1 MRGAL
6 GGADA
11 PGSRRPPPCTPG
23 TAAPRGKPATI
34 CSSEMRVSYSSEPG
48 WGWAPQ
54 ECKMRVCDA
63 GPAWAKIS
71 RRCGAGYALVYA
83 GPAVEVTALRH
94 DGFLSQ
100 LQTNVALEV
109 RVRGVDVALLSPL
122 LGDIDLWSGRLRALR
137 EPGAPGNRRPAG
149 LAARVRPRRHPR
161 ACRSRHEELL
171 VSPRVTHRTRARAQ
185 THLIPASPSARLFH
199 DFTVSRSIFSFT
211 RADKKTRRL
220 ACSATWGPEG
230 FGSVV
235 ARSSGVSAPTIPSI
249 ALCVTRAPSD
259 PRAPPKV
266 SAPRRP
272 RALLVEP
279 LPRQEET
286 SPANANPSMTQ
297 RRR

>member
-1 MRGAL
+1 MPSICLPLGCSHEPRPYKGMTWGKGRRGRRVSAGIFNRRSDL
-6 GGADA
+6 GCRCGIDF
-11 PGSRRPPPCTPG
+11 GIEGRSWGRGRTRFSE
-23 TAAPRGKPATI
+23 TAALHTGHCCASGKTCNHLFERDAGELFVRTGVNPRARGGLRK
-34 CSSEMRVSYSSEPG
+34 R
-48 WGWAPQ
+48 
-54 ECKMRVCDA
+54 CKMRVCGA

-161 ACRSRHEELL
+161 ACRCRHEELL

-185 THLIPASPSARLFH
+185 THLISASPSARLSS
-199 DFTVSRSIFSFT
+199 TISRSQGRFFRSLAQIRS
-211 RADKKTRRL
+211 RL
-220 ACSATWGPEG
+220 EDSHAAPTWGPEG

-235 ARSSGVSAPTIPSI
+235 AR
-249 ALCVTRAPSD
+249 
-259 PRAPPKV
+259 
-266 SAPRRP
+266 
-272 RALLVEP
+272 
-279 LPRQEET
+279 
-286 SPANANPSMTQ
+286 
-297 RRR
+297 

>member
-1 MRGAL
+1 MHTGHCCASGKTCNHLFERDAGELFVRTGVNPRARGGL
-6 GGADA
+6 
-11 PGSRRPPPCTPG
+11 RKR
-23 TAAPRGKPATI
+23 
-34 CSSEMRVSYSSEPG
+34 
-48 WGWAPQ
+48 
-54 ECKMRVCDA
+54 CKMRVCGA

-161 ACRSRHEELL
+161 ACRCRHEELL
-171 VSPRVTHRTRARAQ
+171 VSPRVNHRTRARAQ
-185 THLIPASPSARLFH
+185 THLISASPSARLSS
-199 DFTVSRSIFSFT
+199 TISRSQGRFFRS
-211 RADKKTRRL
+211 L
-220 ACSATWGPEG
+220 AQIRSKLEDSHAAPTWGPEG

-235 ARSSGVSAPTIPSI
+235 AR
-249 ALCVTRAPSD
+249 
-259 PRAPPKV
+259 
-266 SAPRRP
+266 
-272 RALLVEP
+272 
-279 LPRQEET
+279 
-286 SPANANPSMTQ
+286 
-297 RRR
+297 

>member
-1 MRGAL
+1 MGSRGAL

-23 TAAPRGKPATI
+23 TAAPQGKPVTI

-83 GPAVEVTALRH
+83 GPAVEVPALRH

-109 RVRGVDVALLSPL
+109 RVRGVDIALLSPL
-122 LGDIDLWSGRLRALR
+122 LGDIDLWSGRLRALG
-137 EPGAPGNRRPAG
+137 EPGAPGNRRPAS

-161 ACRSRHEELL
+161 ACRCRHEELL
-171 VSPRVTHRTRARAQ
+171 VSPRVTHRTCARAQ
-185 THLIPASPSARLFH
+185 TDLIPA
-199 DFTVSRSIFSFT
+199 
-211 RADKKTRRL
+211 
-220 ACSATWGPEG
+220 
-230 FGSVV
+230 
-235 ARSSGVSAPTIPSI
+235 
-249 ALCVTRAPSD
+249 
-259 PRAPPKV
+259 
-266 SAPRRP
+266 
-272 RALLVEP
+272 
-279 LPRQEET
+279 
-286 SPANANPSMTQ
+286 
-297 RRR
+297 